1 MPVWAAPLLGGQVVV
16 TMMGEER
23 GLSDGKA
30 KRELGRQLRC
40 PSWRQGFKEE
50 LA

>member
-1 MPVWAAPLLGGQVVV
+1 MLGGQVAV
-16 TMMGEER
+16 TMMGEGR
-23 GLSDGKA
+23 GLSDVLV

-40 PSWRQGFKEE
+40 PSWWRGLKEE